1 VEQPVL
7 ASLLNVVKKEFI
19 QALRDRRMVFL
30 LVAAPLIQ
38 LVGFGYAVN
47 LDVDRIPSV
56 VCDQDRTPASRELVE
71 AFFANGTFLRTQTV
85 VDPDAAQ
92 RALEDGDAAA
102 ALIVPRRFAVRL
114 ARGESPSV
122 QLLVDGTDSTQA
134 QVASADASQ
143 FLLARGIAAGPATAR
158 RRATFPSLA
167 PRILYNE
174 RLSSPVYML
183 PGVAA
188 SLLLNITAIV
198 TAMGL
203 AREKEAGTLEQILVT
218 PIQPATLLAGKCL
231 PFVLFGLIDMLGVLL
246 VGSWVFDVPIRGP
259 LPVIALGAC
268 LYLFSSLG
276 TGILLATFSSSQQQ
290 AILGAFSFIL
300 PAVLLS
306 GFASPIENMPAWLQ
320 PLTLLNP
327 MRHFVEIMRGCLL
340 KGAGFVDLAQQLV
353 ALFLLGIGILA
364 LSVARFRRRAVT
376 GT

>member
-1 VEQPVL
+1 VL